1 MKIGGWRNCSVI
13 KNTGYSSRGPRFNSQ
28 YPHGSSQLSVTVV
41 PGDVTPSLKHIC
53 RQSTNAHEIKIN
65 YFINENKEDITRD
78 TEDLQSI
85 INDILKVQSREREM
99 GVRGRK
105 RELSQFIPFTNVTS
119 RSNKQ
124 FKHTWNP
131 Q

>member
-1 MKIGGWRNCSVI
+1 M
-13 KNTGYSSRGPRFNSQ
+13 
-28 YPHGSSQLSVTVV
+28 
-41 PGDVTPSLKHIC
+41 
-53 RQSTNAHEIKIN
+53 N